1 MSRYD
6 IEAARRAMHVPWSG
20 AREEALLHRLMAAR
34 KRRERRRQVATLAA
48 LALAAGLTFHWVSTA
63 AHGVPSGIAGTGVA
77 GMGGSG
83 SHGRATSTGIGGSAG
98 TG

>member
-6 IEAARRAMHVPWSG
+6 IEGARRAMQVPWNG
-20 AREEALLHRLMAAR
+20 AREEELLHRLHAAG

-48 LALAAGLTFHWVSTA
+48 LALAVGLTFHWVSTA
-63 AHGVPSGIAGTGVA
+63 ANGVQSGIAGTG
-77 GMGGSG
+77 GGG